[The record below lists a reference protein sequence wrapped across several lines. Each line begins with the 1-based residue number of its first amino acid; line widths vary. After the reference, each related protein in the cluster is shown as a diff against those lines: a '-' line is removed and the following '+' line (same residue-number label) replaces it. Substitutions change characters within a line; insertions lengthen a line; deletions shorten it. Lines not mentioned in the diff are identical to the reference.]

1 MFLKGLIARL
11 MFIYNIVDK
20 ILLNTDN
27 NEIKK
32 KEHEINEKEREIEVT
47 LEDASDEIKTESKEE
62 AKKLGD
68 SEKE

>member
-1 MFLKGLIARL
+1 
-11 MFIYNIVDK
+11 MFIYYIVDK
-20 ILLNTDN
+20 ILLNTEN

>member
-1 MFLKGLIARL
+1 M
-11 MFIYNIVDK
+11 
-20 ILLNTDN
+20 NTDN

>member
-1 MFLKGLIARL
+1 
-11 MFIYNIVDK
+11 MFIYDIVNK
-20 ILLNTDN
+20 ILLNTEN

>member
-1 MFLKGLIARL
+1 
-11 MFIYNIVDK
+11 MFIYDIVDK
-20 ILLNTDN
+20 ILLNTEN

>member
-1 MFLKGLIARL
+1 MS
-11 MFIYNIVDK
+11 IYYIVDK
-20 ILLNTDN
+20 ILLNTEN

>member
-1 MFLKGLIARL
+1 
-11 MFIYNIVDK
+11 MFIYYIVDK
-20 ILLNTDN
+20 LLLNTEN